1 MSLFIPNDPRPIH
14 FMGIAGAGMSALAL
28 IARHRGVPVTGC
40 DNDLSGAKDA
50 VEQGVTVTQ
59 GHDPSHV
66 AGVRAVVHTA
76 AVPPEHPELA
86 AARAAGIPVLKRAA
100 ALQQAIG
107 GGRTVAIAGTHGKT
121 TTTAMVAVALEA
133 VGLDPTAIVG
143 GRVSKWK
150 GNARVGAGDL
160 FVVEADEYD
169 RSFLELSPQIAV
181 VNNVEADHL
190 ECYGSLEALEEAF
203 AEFAGRANRVLT
215 GADDG
220 GANRVGVAAGRPVW
234 RVGLA
239 PDADLLINDVERNE
253 AGSSARLRLPDGR
266 TLVLEL
272 TVPGLHNVRNAAMAV
287 GVVYALGEDPAA
299 ALQMLRE
306 YSGVERR
313 FEVLGT
319 KRGVTVV
326 DDYAHHSTEV
336 AVTLAAARQ
345 RFPGR
350 RLVVVFQPHLF
361 SRTRDQAP
369 SLGIVLSTADIVVV
383 TDIYPAREKPIRGV
397 TGKLVAK
404 AATSAGAS
412 VEWVEDVADLPDKLS
427 EMVRDGD
434 VVMTLGAGDITNVGN
449 QLLTRLAGAA
459 A

>member
-1 MSLFIPNDPRPIH
+1 MSLFIPNDSRPVH

-28 IARHRGVPVTGC
+28 IAMRRGVAVTGC
-40 DNDLSGAKDA
+40 DNDPSGAKD
-50 VEQGVTVTQ
+50 VVDQGVAVTQ
-59 GHDPSHV
+59 GHDPNHV
-66 AGVRAVVHTA
+66 DGVRAVVYTA
-76 AVPPEHPELA
+76 AVPPDHPELA
-86 AARAAGIPVLKRAA
+86 AARAAGIPVFKRAA
-100 ALQQAIG
+100 ALQQVID

-121 TTTAMVAVALEA
+121 TTTAMVALALEA
-133 VGLDPTAIVG
+133 IGLDPTALVG

-150 GNARVGAGDL
+150 GNARLGAGDL

-169 RSFLELSPQIAV
+169 RSFLELYPEIAV

-190 ECYGSLEALEEAF
+190 ECYGSVESLEAAF
-203 AEFAGRANRVLT
+203 AEFAGRAGRILT

-220 GANRVGVAAGRPVW
+220 GANRVGLAVGKPVW

-239 PDADLLINDVERNE
+239 RDADLRISEVERNDT
-253 AGSSARLRLPDGR
+253 GSSARLRLPDGR
-266 TLVLEL
+266 TFLLDL
-272 TVPGLHNVRNAAMAV
+272 AVPGLHNIRNAAMAV
-287 GVVYALGEDPAA
+287 GVVHAFGEDPARA
-299 ALQMLRE
+299 IGALRE

-319 KRGVTVV
+319 NRGVTVV

-369 SLGIVLSTADIVVV
+369 ALGIVLSTADLVVV

-404 AATSAGAS
+404 AAMSAGAP
-412 VEWVEDVADLPDKLS
+412 VEWVQDVADLPDKLS

-434 VVMTLGAGDITNVGN
+434 VVLTLGAGDITNVGN